1 MPDELPQPRR
11 LNPVILSEPIMKS
24 CSLCALLIAVLT
36 AAHAQ
41 TPAAPPKLD
50 LRGDRFK
57 PLTYEQMTSE
67 QKTMI
72 DHLLSGERGT
82 TTGPFN
88 VLLRSPEMG
97 DLAQKFGAEMR
108 YHSSIPR
115 KLNEFAILITAR
127 HWTSQYEWYAHQRDG
142 LKYGLEPAL
151 IDSLATGKRPA
162 PMTADEEIVYNFCH
176 DLLTKAQV
184 SDAVFKATVDK
195 FGERGAV
202 DLIGTMGYYNMV
214 SMLLNVDRYPLPEGA
229 KPALKPLQ

>member
-1 MPDELPQPRR
+1 MIRIR
-11 LNPVILSEPIMKS
+11 GSVCTVIAGFVSV
-24 CSLCALLIAVLT
+24 AG
-36 AAHAQ
+36 AQ
-41 TPAAPPKLD
+41 APAPKLD

-57 PLTYEQMTSE
+57 PLTYQQLDPA

-72 DHLLSGERGT
+72 DNLLAGERGT

-97 DLAQKFGAEMR
+97 DLAQKLGAQMR
-108 YHSSIPR
+108 FHSSIPR
-115 KLNEFAILITAR
+115 KLNEFAILVTAR

-142 LKYGLEPAL
+142 LKYGLEAAL

-162 PMTADEEIVYNFCH
+162 PMDADEIIVYNFCSE
-176 DLLTKAQV
+176 LLNRKQV
-184 SDAVFKATVDK
+184 SDVTFKATVDK

-214 SMLLNVDRYPLPEGA
+214 SRLLNVDRYPLPDGT
-229 KPALKPLQ
+229 KPALKALP

>member
-1 MPDELPQPRR
+1 MQRR
-11 LNPVILSEPIMKS
+11 LTF
-24 CSLCALLIAVLT
+24 CALLTVVIGAAV
-36 AAHAQ
+36 AQ
-41 TPAAPPKLD
+41 TSAPPQLQ

-57 PLTYEQMTSE
+57 PLKWEEMTPE

-72 DHLLSGERGT
+72 NNLISGERGT

-127 HWTSQYEWYAHQRDG
+127 HWTAQYEWYAHRRDG
-142 LKYGLEPAL
+142 LKYGLEEKV

-162 PMTADEEIVYNFCH
+162 GMDADEEILYNFCH
-176 DLLTKAQV
+176 TLLETGQV
-184 SDAVFKATVDK
+184 SDPVFKAAVDK
-195 FGERGAV
+195 FGERGVV
-202 DLIGTMGYYNMV
+202 DVIGTMGYYSMV
-214 SMLLNVDRYPLPEGA
+214 SMLLNTDRYPLPDGV
-229 KPALKPLQ
+229 KPMLR